1 MSERAEGFETL
12 LRQALAPI
20 EPSAEL
26 QGRVEER
33 LTSLVDAAADELDG
47 LELGAMKDP
56 RNWLR
61 PAVATVVG
69 SSAAVGLVLLRTQRK
84 RHKRRAASSN
94 PLDLAGR
101 TLKDLADDA
110 VHLVESARRR

>member
-1 MSERAEGFETL
+1 MTERAESLESL
-12 LRQALAPI
+12 LRQALTPI
-20 EPSAEL
+20 EPPAEL
-26 QGRVEER
+26 QARVEER
-33 LTSLVDAAADELDG
+33 LTSLVGAAADELDS
-47 LELGAMKDP
+47 LEFASMRDP
-56 RNWLR
+56 RNWVR

-101 TLKDLADDA
+101 TLRDLADEA
-110 VHLVESARRR
+110 GHLVEAARRR

>member
-1 MSERAEGFETL
+1 MSEGIESFETL

-20 EPSAEL
+20 EPPAEL
-26 QGRVEER
+26 QARVEER
-33 LTSLVDAAADELDG
+33 LVSLVDAAADELDA
-47 LELGAMKDP
+47 LEFASMRDP
-56 RNWLR
+56 RNWVR

-69 SSAAVGLVLLRTQRK
+69 SGAAVGLVLLRTQRK

-101 TLKDLADDA
+101 TLRDLADEAAHLLDA
-110 VHLVESARRR
+110 ARRR